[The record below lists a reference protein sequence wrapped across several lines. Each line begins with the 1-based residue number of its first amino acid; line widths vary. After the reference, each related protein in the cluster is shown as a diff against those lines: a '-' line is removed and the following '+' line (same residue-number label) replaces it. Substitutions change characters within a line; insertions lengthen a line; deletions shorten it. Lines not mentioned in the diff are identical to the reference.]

1 MLDSGGGGQ
10 DLGLPKRRL
19 LVGLRSS
26 LLWSGC
32 LGLGLHRGML
42 DRLLINLFHLLSDGV
57 VDLVGAKMRGVDLVL
72 TNVFEVVMLSTK
84 QVDELVSGLEAGKAV
99 VLLLGEIAHE
109 LGQVLPHQLLL
120 ALGELPREEGWRLC

>member
-1 MLDSGGGGQ
+1 MLNDGLDGMN
-10 DLGLPKRRL
+10 LGLQWFGL
-19 LVGLRSS
+19 LVGFWGC

-99 VLLLGEIAHE
+99 VLLLGKAAHE